1 MEKVKRKNTQ
11 TLIKFQSNKKF
22 RNFYRDEIDTCCLLV
37 TIFRKIWLEEIISY
51 TLAVNFWIF
60 LSEVTV
66 TSWCFLTE
74 VYARL
79 AAVPSVFQIGARCRV
94 GAVSAAFATD
104 FLFTPRIQ
112 TGISNV
118 VIVSPGTNYKEMN
131 QFLSY
136 YSSKTLKTIFP
147 IKLPLKN
154 YKIKVYTAFFS
165 QCTGIQFGTL
175 FAQRSIAYSH
185 V

>member
-1 MEKVKRKNTQ
+1 M
-11 TLIKFQSNKKF
+11 
-22 RNFYRDEIDTCCLLV
+22 V

-74 VYARL
+74 IYARL

-136 YSSKTLKTIFP
+136 CSSKTLKTIFP
-147 IKLPLKN
+147 IKIPSKN
-154 YKIKVYTAFFS
+154 DKIKVYTAFFS

>member
-1 MEKVKRKNTQ
+1 M
-11 TLIKFQSNKKF
+11 
-22 RNFYRDEIDTCCLLV
+22 V

-136 YSSKTLKTIFP
+136 CSSKTLKTIFP
-147 IKLPLKN
+147 IKIPSKN
-154 YKIKVYTAFFS
+154 DKIEVYTAFFS

-175 FAQRSIAYSH
+175 FAQR
-185 V
+185 